1 MKQGLKSVLVV
12 LLLFV
17 GFTLGVGVGFFG
29 ITQGAGVVGAYA
41 EEREAK
47 AAAEKQAKEEEA
59 QKAAEEE
66 KAATAYAEEEKRQ
79 KEEASMTEEE
89 KKAKAESLTGKEDPN
104 AKVVY
109 MTFDD
114 GPSSKTPL
122 VLDILKRYDVKATF
136 FVTGYYPELRGYIR
150 EAYDDGHTIGLHTF
164 SHNYGAV
171 YASTDAYFQDLDAV
185 GQVVKEQ
192 IGYVPSIIRFPGGAS
207 NTVSA
212 KYCPGIMSSLVNM
225 VHERGYEYYDWN
237 ASSADGGVVTADQ
250 AYQAAISQA
259 QAGTKDIIL
268 LFHDSETKQTTVDA
282 LPAIIEYYKSQG
294 YEFRPIKRGG
304 FVYQHGVA
312 N

>member
-66 KAATAYAEEEKRQ
+66 KAATAKAEEEKRQ

-109 MTFDD
+109 MTF
-114 GPSSKTPL
+114 
-122 VLDILKRYDVKATF
+122 
-136 FVTGYYPELRGYIR
+136 
-150 EAYDDGHTIGLHTF
+150 DDGHTIGLHTF

>member
-47 AAAEKQAKEEEA
+47 AAAEKQAKEEE
-59 QKAAEEE
+59 
-66 KAATAYAEEEKRQ
+66 
-79 KEEASMTEEE
+79 
-89 KKAKAESLTGKEDPN
+89 
-104 AKVVY
+104 
-109 MTFDD
+109 
-114 GPSSKTPL
+114 
-122 VLDILKRYDVKATF
+122 
-136 FVTGYYPELRGYIR
+136 
-150 EAYDDGHTIGLHTF
+150 GLHTF

-282 LPAIIEYYKSQG
+282 LTAIIEYYKSQG